1 MVLQKRRIFQMTHIS
16 PVPLQFEGTP
26 SQLEGSI
33 GDGLQESAFIQGIR
47 DNVRNKFYVV
57 SNHCCV
63 FPTDSKGIR
72 DNVCN
77 KFYVVSN
84 HSYVF
89 PTDSKGIRTISML
102 WVTTAVFFPHWQ

>member
-1 MVLQKRRIFQMTHIS
+1 MVLQKRGIFQMTHIS

-72 DNVCN
+72 N
-77 KFYVVSN
+77 
-84 HSYVF
+84 
-89 PTDSKGIRTISML
+89 I
-102 WVTTAVFFPHWQ
+102 AVFSPLTVKGSGQFLCCE